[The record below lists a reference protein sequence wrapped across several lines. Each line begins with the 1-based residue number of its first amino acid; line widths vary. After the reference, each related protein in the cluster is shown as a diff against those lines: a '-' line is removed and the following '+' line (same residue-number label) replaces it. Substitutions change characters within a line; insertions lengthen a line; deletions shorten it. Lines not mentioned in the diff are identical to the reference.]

1 MRLASLERRPWVLA
15 LVTACGVTLLV
26 PSALALLL
34 PPEVLD
40 AAVELGDRRLW
51 IALAALFALTAALA
65 RLALRGPGRGDEEP
79 GAAPV
84 EQPRSYLR

>member
-1 MRLASLERRPWVLA
+1 MKTLSMERRPWLLA
-15 LVTACGVTLLV
+15 LLLACGVTLLV

-34 PPEVLD
+34 PPEMLD

-51 IALAALFALTAALA
+51 LALAALFVLTAVLA
-65 RLALRGPGRGDEEP
+65 RLSLRGPGRGDEEP
-79 GAAPV
+79 AAAAV

>member
-1 MRLASLERRPWVLA
+1 MRLAALERRPWLLA

-34 PPEVLD
+34 PPEILD

-51 IALAALFALTAALA
+51 IALGALFALTAVLA
-65 RLALRGPGRGDEEP
+65 RLSLRGPGRGDEEP
-79 GAAPV
+79 ATADV
-84 EQPRSYLR
+84 EQPRGYLR